1 MRDRSVVVQ
10 RATVDDIDVVAS
22 IWLEGWRDAHLGHV
36 PVELERARLGGSW
49 REEVAG
55 RVAATWV
62 AEIDGR
68 VEGFVTIV
76 GDEVEDLYVAA
87 GARGTGVAATLL
99 RHGEGLVRDA
109 GFSSAWLAVV
119 AGNERA
125 RRFYE
130 RHGWL
135 DEGPFHHHART
146 AGGAIAVL
154 AHRYRHHL
162 GAHAPK
168 HDHGVDH
175 IGGTS

>member
-1 MRDRSVVVQ
+1 MRDRTSGVVR
-10 RATVDDIDVVAS
+10 RATVDDIDVLAS
-22 IWLEGWRDAHLGHV
+22 IWLEGWREAHLGHV
-36 PVELERARLGGSW
+36 PVALERERLGGSW

-55 RVAATWV
+55 RVADTWV
-62 AEIDGR
+62 AEIGGN
-68 VEGFVTIV
+68 VGGFVTVV
-76 GDEVEDLYVAA
+76 GDEVEDLYVTA

-99 RHGEGLVRDA
+99 RHGEDLVRDA

-119 AGNERA
+119 AGNGRA

-130 RHGWL
+130 RHGWR
-135 DEGPFHHHART
+135 DEGPFQHHART
-146 AGGAIAVL
+146 AGGAIAVP

-168 HDHGVDH
+168 HDLDH